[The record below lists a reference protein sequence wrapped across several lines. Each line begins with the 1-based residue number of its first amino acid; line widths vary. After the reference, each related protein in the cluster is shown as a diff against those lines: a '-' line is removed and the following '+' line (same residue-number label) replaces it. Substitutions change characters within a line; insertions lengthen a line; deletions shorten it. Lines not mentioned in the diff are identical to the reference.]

1 MKRSS
6 LLQHLRRHGCY
17 LKREGRAHSLWCNP
31 QTGAVE
37 AVPRHTEIPN
47 GLARKICRNLSV
59 PEVAAE

>member
-59 PEVAAE
+59 PEVGTE

>member
-1 MKRSS
+1 MKWSS

-37 AVPRHTEIPN
+37 AVPRHMEIPN

-59 PEVAAE
+59 LEVGAE

>member
-47 GLARKICRNLSV
+47 GLTRKICRNLSV
-59 PEVAAE
+59 PAVGAE

>member
-37 AVPRHTEIPN
+37 AVPWHTEIPN
-47 GLARKICRNLSV
+47 GLTRKICRNLSV
-59 PEVAAE
+59 PEVGAE